1 VEYDDLTA
9 LSATATLAAVEAR
22 ARARRAGDVQ
32 DLLHVL
38 HWCDL
43 HSADPQG
50 EPGAVPKSRGG
61 NYLRRIGG
69 DGTPEVADL
78 CFAELAIARGAGEM
92 STANLA
98 ADALDLKH
106 RMPLLWAAVLD
117 LRIEVWLA
125 RKIARMTRMLSKD
138 RIGLVDAAVVVAVRE
153 SPGRLL
159 EIAEAKVIE
168 ADPDLHRAKLEEDA
182 QRTGVWL
189 SRVRP
194 GEIVDEATGEP
205 ATRRLSAKL
214 PMGSAV
220 RCEETI
226 EDLSE
231 AIFDHTEPD
240 ENGNRPSRQECRLL
254 AFEMLTTQPHRA
266 AAFLDS
272 LDPDPSVDPTPASP
286 KPKHKPRP
294 ATIVVHL
301 TDRVLSGQPGVAR
314 VEGIGPV
321 LLDKLSDLLAGRD
334 LAVQPVIDL
343 AAVKSVNGYE
353 HPTAVKERTLLRT
366 LGDVFPH
373 STSRGTAR
381 LDHDHPTPYDPQGP
395 PGQTGDLSDAPLTR
409 RHHRA
414 KTHLG
419 YRCDQIGLGA
429 YRWITPHGLARLVTP
444 TGTRKIEL
452 LRDPGGSPVG
462 EVYDG
467 PCIAFGP
474 GT

>member
-1 VEYDDLTA
+1 MEHADLTA
-9 LSATATLAAVEAR
+9 LDAAATLAAAEER
-22 ARARRAGDVQ
+22 TRARRAGDVE

-43 HSADPQG
+43 HSMDPQG
-50 EPGAVPKSRGG
+50 EPGGVPKSRGG

-78 CFAELAIARGAGEM
+78 CFAELAIARSAGEL
-92 STANLA
+92 STSNLA

-125 RKIARMTRMLSKD
+125 RKIARMARKLSKD
-138 RIGLVDAAVVVAVRE
+138 RVGLVDLAVTVAVHE

-194 GEIVDEATGEP
+194 GEIVDEDTGEP

-214 PMGSAV
+214 PTESAV
-220 RCEETI
+220 RCEENI
-226 EDLSE
+226 EDLGE
-231 AIFDHTEPD
+231 AIFDHVEAD
-240 ENGNRPSRQECRLL
+240 EEGNRPSRQECRLL
-254 AFEMLTTQPHRA
+254 AFEMLTTQPHQA

-272 LDPDPSVDPTPASP
+272 LDPDPSADPVPAP
-286 KPKHKPRP
+286 NKPKHKPRA
-294 ATIVVHL
+294 ATIMVHV
-301 TDRVLSGQPGVAR
+301 TDRVLCGQPGVAR

-321 LLDKLSDLLAGRD
+321 LTEKLSDLLDGRD
-334 LAVQPVIDL
+334 LVVQPVIDL
-343 AAVKSVNGYE
+343 ATVKSVNGYE
-353 HPTAVKERTLLRT
+353 HPTAVKKRTLLRT

-373 STSRGTAR
+373 STGRGTVR
-381 LDHDHPTPYDPQGP
+381 LDHDHPRPYDPQGP

-419 YRCDQIGLGA
+419 YRCDQIALGA

-452 LRDPGGSPVG
+452 LRDPGGSPIG
-462 EVYDG
+462 EIYDG
-467 PCIAFGP
+467 PRIEFHLRP
-474 GT
+474 